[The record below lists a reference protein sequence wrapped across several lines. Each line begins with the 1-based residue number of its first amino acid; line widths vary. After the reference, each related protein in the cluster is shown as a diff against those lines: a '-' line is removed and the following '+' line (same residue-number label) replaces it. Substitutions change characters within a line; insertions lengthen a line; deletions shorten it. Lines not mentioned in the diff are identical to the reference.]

1 MTSAC
6 LFDMIIDDKA
16 NSQTIVPNLK
26 RMRITNSL
34 SDAFDK
40 SPLNINLKKEDDL
53 KRIFPFLNHEVKLF
67 KTS

>member
-6 LFDMIIDDKA
+6 LFDMIIDDKS

-40 SPLNINLKKEDDL
+40 SPLNFNLKKEDDL
-53 KRIFPFLNHEVKLF
+53 KRIFPFLNHEVNLF
-67 KTS
+67 